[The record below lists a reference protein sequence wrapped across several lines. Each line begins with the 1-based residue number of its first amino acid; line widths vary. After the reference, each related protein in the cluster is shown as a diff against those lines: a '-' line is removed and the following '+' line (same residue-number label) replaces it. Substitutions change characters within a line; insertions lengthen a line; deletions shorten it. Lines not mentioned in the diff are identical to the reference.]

1 MITALTQPS
10 ADALRSEIRR
20 AKSLLKSDSLTLGV
34 NLTLLPS
41 LVPPDYPAYA
51 NVVVEEGIRVVETAG
66 HYKGLEPFVKLF
78 KQHNIRVIHKCTQ
91 VRHAQSA
98 ASMGTPLCP
107 TCYACTCCGYHHDGV
122 RHYVARLSGVDMI
135 SMDGFECAGHPG
147 EADLGNLTLSAI
159 AARQLKVCAPRSR
172 RGTSGT
178 PPPAPGGWCV
188 GRAAQRWTCKP
199 CRCCIAQHRVPV
211 LIMRLSTLSQ
221 CIESGDPS
229 AAAFAYGN
237 CPYDDGPYVPSPRV
251 TGGLLDGDRQTEAAA
266 KLWRTQ
272 RARRL
277 ARATRTVGGQA
288 HSWCAAARLRTG

>member
-20 AKSLLKSDSLTLGV
+20 AKSMLKSDSLTLGV

-107 TCYACTCCGYHHDGV
+107 TCYACACCGY
-122 RHYVARLSGVDMI
+122 L
-135 SMDGFECAGHPG
+135 
-147 EADLGNLTLSAI
+147 
-159 AARQLKVCAPRSR
+159 
-172 RGTSGT
+172 
-178 PPPAPGGWCV
+178 
-188 GRAAQRWTCKP
+188 
-199 CRCCIAQHRVPV
+199 
-211 LIMRLSTLSQ
+211 
-221 CIESGDPS
+221 PS
-229 AAAFAYGN
+229 
-237 CPYDDGPYVPSPRV
+237 
-251 TGGLLDGDRQTEAAA
+251 
-266 KLWRTQ
+266 
-272 RARRL
+272 
-277 ARATRTVGGQA
+277 
-288 HSWCAAARLRTG
+288 

>member
-20 AKSLLKSDSLTLGV
+20 AKSMLKSDSLTLGV

-107 TCYACTCCGYHHDGV
+107 TCYACTCCG
-122 RHYVARLSGVDMI
+122 
-135 SMDGFECAGHPG
+135 
-147 EADLGNLTLSAI
+147 
-159 AARQLKVCAPRSR
+159 
-172 RGTSGT
+172 
-178 PPPAPGGWCV
+178 
-188 GRAAQRWTCKP
+188 
-199 CRCCIAQHRVPV
+199 CI
-211 LIMRLSTLSQ
+211 
-221 CIESGDPS
+221 PS
-229 AAAFAYGN
+229 
-237 CPYDDGPYVPSPRV
+237 
-251 TGGLLDGDRQTEAAA
+251 
-266 KLWRTQ
+266 
-272 RARRL
+272 
-277 ARATRTVGGQA
+277 
-288 HSWCAAARLRTG
+288 